1 MKKHLI
7 NAAVGISFAS
17 IFMFLTLRNKPMGE
31 IFSLL
36 GKAKPGYILLSIFF
50 LGLIFL
56 LRTLRWQL
64 FLSNNEEN
72 APLKHVAYSLLLGT
86 FINAFTPKLGE
97 IVRCTSLEKS
107 TGISTSKAMG
117 TVISD
122 RVWDLVVL
130 ISGVILVLL
139 FEFDRLGSL
148 VLEGFGNLFS
158 SIGNRIIGILIFALI
173 IISVILIA
181 WFLAKRYGL
190 ADRIRNFG
198 KGVASTA
205 RTTFRIKRSR
215 IFALYTL
222 IIWILMILMNYACLK
237 ALPSTDNLSLY
248 FAAVALFIGTL
259 GWAIPSPAGI
269 GTSHFF
275 ILQLFILFGLNEQS
289 GVAYGLLINGVQVL
303 ITLGSGA
310 IMLAAVYLYRIL
322 RPLPQKNAEQ

>member
-7 NAAVGISFAS
+7 NATVGIGFAS
-17 IFMFLTLRNKPMGE
+17 IFMFLTLRNKPLGE

-36 GKAKPGYILLSIFF
+36 GEARPGWIIASIVF
-50 LGLIFL
+50 LGFIFL
-56 LRTLRWQL
+56 LRSLRWQL
-64 FLSNNEEN
+64 FLRNNDEN
-72 APLKHVAYSLLLGT
+72 TPFKHVAYSLLLGT

-97 IVRCTSLEKS
+97 VVRCTSLEKG

-130 ISGVILVLL
+130 FSGVVIVLL
-139 FEFDRLGSL
+139 IEYKRLGSL
-148 VLEGFGNLFS
+148 VVNSFRNAFS
-158 SIGNRIIGILIFALI
+158 SISDGIAGILIVILI
-173 IISVILIA
+173 IISAIAIA
-181 WFLAKRYGL
+181 WYLAKRYGL
-190 ADRIRNFG
+190 AEKIKAFG

-205 RTTFRIKRSR
+205 KTTFRIKRSR
-215 IFALYTL
+215 IFAIYTL
-222 IIWILMILMNYACLK
+222 VIWMLMILMNFACLK
-237 ALPSTDNLSLY
+237 ALPTTEELSLY

-275 ILQLFILFGLNEQS
+275 ILQLFILFGLSEQS
-289 GVAYGLLINGVQVL
+289 GVAYGLLINGVQVV

-310 IMLAAVYLYRIL
+310 LVVAAVNLYRVL
-322 RPLPQKNAEQ
+322 RPLPLSDSEQ

>member
-7 NAAVGISFAS
+7 NAAVGIGFAS

-36 GKAKPGYILLSIFF
+36 GKAQQGYILLSIVF

-122 RVWDLVVL
+122 RIWDLVVL

-139 FEFDRLGSL
+139 LEFDRLGSL
-148 VLEGFGNLFS
+148 VLEGFRNLLS
-158 SIGNRIIGILIFALI
+158 SIGNRIIGILIFVLI
-173 IISVILIA
+173 ILSVILIA

-222 IIWILMILMNYACLK
+222 IIWILMILMNYACLM

-289 GVAYGLLINGVQVL
+289 GVAYGLLINGVQVVL
-303 ITLGSGA
+303 TLGSGA
-310 IMLAAVYLYRIL
+310 IMLTAVYLYRIV
-322 RPLPQKNAEQ
+322 RPLTRTNAEQ